1 MLGEHLMSWS
11 KTGIIAYSDSQSS
24 NANICL
30 TFLESI
36 NGINWRFHTPQ
47 KYVLHPQLH
56 EVQYQ
61 ESSSTPSTHSTTT
74 SVNGSTTAGVGS
86 TPNFGGNSNKS
97 PPQFFYNISSIHW
110 NNWFSLPGD
119 MLAVCDEL
127 GNMTMLITGQRPDRA
142 TTYEK
147 LTMVFQDNVYKIYN
161 HVMPLK
167 PVDKLKPM
175 NIERKQTRKE
185 YNTSILEFRW
195 LTSSKSVIVS
205 QFCAFD
211 SSSNTYRSRAQQV
224 PPYGVYH
231 PPFIKYACLAIR
243 KNGQIDFWYQFS
255 NSKDHKKITLQLL
268 DTSNQRFKDLQWL
281 EFARITPMND
291 DQCMLITTYSKL
303 SKNISFYKLHV
314 NWNLNATKPNVL
326 NDPSLKI
333 QFILST
339 TLDPT
344 DDEGHV
350 LKLENLHVVSKS
362 SIEKDPSPEI
372 LVLYNVCN
380 TSKSLVKR
388 YRLAPTQLSAE
399 YLVILKPD
407 LNIDRNN
414 STNQIFQSR
423 RYNLRRH
430 SDIVLDKKV
439 TLITSEMFD
448 GFVSFYFE
456 DGTIESYNQNDWKLE
471 TERLISQSQLGK
483 FKNIIASPLSAG
495 FDYGKLPLPPS
506 VEWMKVSPSMCGVI
520 VKQYNKKWP
529 QFYAAVQK
537 NYADPEKD
545 SINATALA
553 FGYVKSLHKQISA
566 EDLTIAAKTHIL
578 RISFLDRKRAKEF
591 ITTLLKS
598 LYSFFNISPDAPK
611 EIMDKIITSRPL
623 QKIMLLQLELGS
635 CFSQEN
641 IEEMARVILY
651 LKNVLFAFNGVA
663 RNFHFAIE
671 QISNNSNQQQ
681 NPKLF
686 QTIFS
691 KQDLIHSLIPVA
703 KWFVKFITYL
713 TQEILILIN
722 DPTNKEYTLVHG
734 IFGAKMSRTL
744 ILSILN
750 EIKKVTQ
757 IVAKFPETSYPI
769 LNESST
775 FLKLVLSE
783 SPVDFEKFE
792 TFLVDVNNKFIALCE
807 QQPSQEREFSLLVK
821 AEIPPEYAKVGD
833 FLLQY
838 ANNAVISHANAAA
851 VYFADT
857 SGLKIS
863 NSEFFNPEIFHLLQP
878 LEEGL
883 IIDTDK
889 LPIKNRTSKSFSKLL
904 YDDVTCDKLSVS
916 EISDGKLKR
925 CSRCGSVTRA
935 GNIISSDKT
944 IVPTSIQT
952 KRWPTMYTRLCI
964 CSGML
969 FEMDG

>member
-1 MLGEHLMSWS
+1 
-11 KTGIIAYSDSQSS
+11 
-24 NANICL
+24 
-30 TFLESI
+30 
-36 NGINWRFHTPQ
+36 
-47 KYVLHPQLH
+47 
-56 EVQYQ
+56 
-61 ESSSTPSTHSTTT
+61 
-74 SVNGSTTAGVGS
+74 
-86 TPNFGGNSNKS
+86 
-97 PPQFFYNISSIHW
+97 
-110 NNWFSLPGD
+110 
-119 MLAVCDEL
+119 
-127 GNMTMLITGQRPDRA
+127 
-142 TTYEK
+142 
-147 LTMVFQDNVYKIYN
+147 
-161 HVMPLK
+161 
-167 PVDKLKPM
+167 
-175 NIERKQTRKE
+175 
-185 YNTSILEFRW
+185 
-195 LTSSKSVIVS
+195 
-205 QFCAFD
+205 
-211 SSSNTYRSRAQQV
+211 
-224 PPYGVYH
+224 
-231 PPFIKYACLAIR
+231 
-243 KNGQIDFWYQFS
+243 
-255 NSKDHKKITLQLL
+255 
-268 DTSNQRFKDLQWL
+268 
-281 EFARITPMND
+281 
-291 DQCMLITTYSKL
+291 
-303 SKNISFYKLHV
+303 
-314 NWNLNATKPNVL
+314 
-326 NDPSLKI
+326 
-333 QFILST
+333 
-339 TLDPT
+339 
-344 DDEGHV
+344 
-350 LKLENLHVVSKS
+350 
-362 SIEKDPSPEI
+362 
-372 LVLYNVCN
+372 
-380 TSKSLVKR
+380 
-388 YRLAPTQLSAE
+388 
-399 YLVILKPD
+399 
-407 LNIDRNN
+407 
-414 STNQIFQSR
+414 
-423 RYNLRRH
+423 
-430 SDIVLDKKV
+430 
-439 TLITSEMFD
+439 MFD
-448 GFVSFYFE
+448 AFVSFYFE

-495 FDYGKLPLPPS
+495 FNYGKLPLPPS

-775 FLKLVLSE
+775 F
-783 SPVDFEKFE
+783 FE
-792 TFLVDVNNKFIALCE
+792 T
-807 QQPSQEREFSLLVK
+807 SL
-821 AEIPPEYAKVGD
+821 I
-833 FLLQY
+833 
-838 ANNAVISHANAAA
+838 
-851 VYFADT
+851 
-857 SGLKIS
+857 
-863 NSEFFNPEIFHLLQP
+863 
-878 LEEGL
+878 
-883 IIDTDK
+883 
-889 LPIKNRTSKSFSKLL
+889 
-904 YDDVTCDKLSVS
+904 
-916 EISDGKLKR
+916 
-925 CSRCGSVTRA
+925 
-935 GNIISSDKT
+935 
-944 IVPTSIQT
+944 
-952 KRWPTMYTRLCI
+952 
-964 CSGML
+964 
-969 FEMDG
+969 